1 MVDTIFVIITDCD
14 MEVVSLKISL
24 KETIVILVSE
34 VSVKHLHWKVCD
46 TNLGKYFYF
55 IPTYFFMKN
64 I

>member
-1 MVDTIFVIITDCD
+1 MK
-14 MEVVSLKISL
+14 VVSLKISL

-34 VSVKHLHWKVCD
+34 ISVKHLHWKACD

-55 IPTYFFMKN
+55 ISTYFFMKH